1 MSITK
6 IDKTCVVK
14 HQILI
19 GDQLIG
25 VNDDYFRDCAYSF
38 RDVIQLIKNKQ
49 SNPVRILT
57 FQRYKKDEI
66 WYIVRVIPAA
76 EEQILCRIKECSKD
90 AAVSWAFNLNPEDIW
105 DLCEGW
111 QVIKR
116 GDWPE
121 GVHPFK
127 YSADSSNDGSN
138 TQIDYNIEVNFSKSY
153 NVYTN
158 QVLHSYRWV

>member
-1 MSITK
+1 MTITK
-6 IDKTCVVK
+6 INKTCVVK
-14 HQILI
+14 DQILI

-25 VNDDYFRDCAYSF
+25 VNDDYFPTRDLVQF
-38 RDVIQLIKNKQ
+38 IKNKQ

-57 FQRYKKDEI
+57 FNRYKKDKI
-66 WYIVRVIPAA
+66 WDIVQVIPTA
-76 EEQILCRIKECSKD
+76 EEQISCHIKECSKD
-90 AAVSWAFNLNPEDIW
+90 AAVSWASNLNPEDIW
-105 DLCEGW
+105 DLCEGC